1 MAFPVVLDA
10 CVLAPYPLVDVLLR
24 LADTGI
30 YRPLWSQ
37 HILAETR
44 RTMVDKLG
52 VSAQKADK
60 RLNMMRDNFID
71 AEVAGYEELIGA
83 MRNNEKDRH
92 VLAAAVR
99 ERAELIVTAD
109 RTGFPSEAV
118 EPYNIEV
125 RHPDDFLLDQLDL
138 YEDATRAALSDIL
151 AAWMNPPFTAHQL
164 LAALA
169 NQVPNFAAEARRLFP
184 PSEDLEV
191 SLREQI
197 RSFFRRA

>member
-10 CVLAPYPLVDVLLR
+10 CVLAPYPLVNVLLR

-52 VSAQKADK
+52 VSPTKADK

-71 AEVAGYEELIGA
+71 AEVTGYEELISA
-83 MRNNEKDRH
+83 MGNNEKDRH

-99 ERAELIVTAD
+99 ERAEVIVTAD
-109 RTGFPSEAV
+109 RSGFPAGAV

-138 YEDATRAALSDIL
+138 YEEATHAALSGML
-151 AAWMNPPFTAHQL
+151 AAWTNPPFTARQL
-164 LAALA
+164 LDVLA
-169 NQVPNFAAEARRLFP
+169 TQVPNFAAEARRLFP
-184 PSEDLEV
+184 PPP
-191 SLREQI
+191 
-197 RSFFRRA
+197 